1 MAAPSKTKAAPPQ
14 APAPPPAGKPLKW
27 RAPEWATLVPAFA
40 PAALATILFGLV
52 VLVLFGA
59 PRFLAQPPDSFRAAP
74 SPTFVWTPVEA
85 QRLRASALFHNGA
98 LAEDLEPWDEA
109 PARGIGST
117 GYDTA
122 KQNLFEQG
130 VAKLRDAATALEPGA
145 LSQVLGALG
154 QGNQAA
160 VLYHGALALYRGGD
174 FAQAEDRATKALDK
188 AKAGAPAKDD
198 AAALRLDGEQAAT
211 AYLLGHI
218 RLKRGE
224 LDGAVRAFDE
234 ALKAARTSRG
244 YPAYRTVAD
253 PLFSLDPR
261 YSLTDLSI
269 ADIWNDE
276 LVALN
281 RQDPSKALR
290 AAQDL
295 FAMPAAVA
303 AHPRLAA
310 TVQMIAAEAG
320 EPDRVAAVN
329 PDWSAFPGDERLA
342 QARRISAAAML
353 VMGDAGL
360 MSDLEGSPERD
371 LFAPWVQLARE
382 RQLVKSEVG
391 LTPDAAGG
399 VGTGVSGEQG
409 VFLRRWRS
417 EYLGVLGADFLTRA
431 HQEHQRGYYAL
442 LLRSQVFPGPV
453 AFSAAA
459 RWWGL
464 APWQA
469 LVLLGILALI
479 PIGFAVGGWVYW
491 ETFSALHFADR
502 LRKLRRAAGDPLAQA
517 RAPVDEAGA

>member
-1 MAAPSKTKAAPPQ
+1 MPASPEPRAAPSKAPAAAPPER
-14 APAPPPAGKPLKW
+14 PAKW

-40 PAALATILFGLV
+40 PAAIATGLFVVV
-52 VLVLFGA
+52 VLILFGA
-59 PRFLAQPPDSFRAAP
+59 PRFLAQPADSFRAAP
-74 SPTFVWTPVEA
+74 SPAFVWTPAEA
-85 QRLRASALFHNGA
+85 DRLRGSALFHDGA
-98 LAEDLEPWDEA
+98 LAEHLEPWDEA
-109 PARGIGST
+109 PARGVGST
-117 GYDTA
+117 GYNGA

-130 VAKLRDAATALEPGA
+130 VAKLRDAATSLEPDA
-145 LSQVLGALG
+145 LKQVLGALG
-154 QGNQAA
+154 HGDETP
-160 VLYHGALALYRGGD
+160 VLYHAALALYRGGD
-174 FAQAEDRATKALDK
+174 YAQAEDRATKALDK
-188 AKAGAPAKDD
+188 AKAGGPAKDD

-218 RLKRGE
+218 RLKRGD
-224 LDGAVRAFDE
+224 LDGAARAFDE

-261 YSLTDLSI
+261 YSLTDLSV

-276 LVALN
+276 LVVLN
-281 RQDPSKALR
+281 RKDPARALI
-290 AAQDL
+290 AAKDL

-329 PDWSAFPGDERLA
+329 PDWSAFQGDERLA
-342 QARRISAAAML
+342 QSRRISAAAML

-382 RQLVKSEVG
+382 RALVKSEIAQ
-391 LTPDAAGG
+391 TPDAAGG

-417 EYLGVLGADFLTRA
+417 EYLGVLGSDFLNRA

-442 LLRSQVFPGPV
+442 LARSQVFPGPV

-469 LVLLGILALI
+469 LLLLGLLALI
-479 PIGFAVGGWVYW
+479 PIGFAIGGWVYW

-502 LRKLRRAAGDPLAQA
+502 LRKLRRAAGDPLAVA